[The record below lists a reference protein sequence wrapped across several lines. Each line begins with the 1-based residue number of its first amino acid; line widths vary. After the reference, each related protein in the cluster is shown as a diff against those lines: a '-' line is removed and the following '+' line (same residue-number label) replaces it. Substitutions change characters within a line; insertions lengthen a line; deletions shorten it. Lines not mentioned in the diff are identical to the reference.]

1 MGHTPSPGLV
11 GTAQQG
17 CRKVLILAPQSSFL
31 PVRQGRGWWG
41 VCNAALAGGR
51 AKAELGEFRF
61 VELRVF
67 WFVVAAGFLFPGRS
81 EEVFELNQEVI

>member
-41 VCNAALAGGR
+41 VCNAALGGGR
-51 AKAELGEFRF
+51 AKAELGE
-61 VELRVF
+61 F